1 MNITTARLTIR
12 RFQLT
17 DLAGYLAYQ
26 SHPEVRRFM
35 PGRALTDEQA
45 ERLLAKQF
53 TMQDSDR
60 DVYHAFAVTL
70 RHGGQLIGDVG
81 MYLPSGEEAVGD
93 LGFQFDPEF
102 HGQGY
107 AFEASEALV
116 GAAFSDWR
124 MTRITASCDG
134 ENVRSSRLL
143 ERLGMVRNERSQLTD
158 SISYE
163 LRLPS

>member
-1 MNITTARLTIR
+1 MNITTKRLTIR

-17 DLAGYLAYQ
+17 DLADYLAYQ

-35 PGRALTDEQA
+35 PGQAMTDEQA
-45 ERLLAKQF
+45 ERLLAKQSA
-53 TMQDSDR
+53 MQDLDR

-70 RHGGQLIGDVG
+70 RNDERLIGDVG
-81 MYLPSGEEAVGD
+81 MYLPSGDEKVGD

-107 AFEASEALV
+107 AFEAAEALLK
-116 GAAFSDWR
+116 AAFSDWNL
-124 MTRITASCDG
+124 TTITASCDR

-143 ERLGMVRNERSQLTD
+143 ERLGMRRREQTTTD
-158 SISYE
+158 GSLAFE
-163 LRLPS
+163 LKR